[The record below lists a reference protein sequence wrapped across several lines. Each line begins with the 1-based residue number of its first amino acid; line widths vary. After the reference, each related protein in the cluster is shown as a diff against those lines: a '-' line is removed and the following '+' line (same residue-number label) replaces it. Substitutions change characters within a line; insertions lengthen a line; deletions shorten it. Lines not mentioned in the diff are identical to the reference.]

1 MIERKENAS
10 KDWTQE
16 IFASEL
22 ESMELF
28 GMEKKEDL
36 DYLVLQQSLPVY
48 RLKNKFRVFHVPSVR
63 EWLLDRQ
70 NSGQ

>member
-36 DYLVLQQSLPVY
+36 DYLVLQQSLPSLQVKKQIP
-48 RLKNKFRVFHVPSVR
+48 RISCSLGS
-63 EWLLDRQ
+63 
-70 NSGQ
+70 